1 MDVKNKRVVVTGA
14 ASGIGKALC
23 EAFHQAEAQ
32 SVIAVDMNLDGAQE
46 TADSVDGIAIQA
58 NVGNEKDIINV
69 IQKAD
74 EHVGGTDIFCS
85 NAGIGG
91 VPGFFEVEASD
102 WQNIWDV
109 NVQSH
114 IFAAK
119 HVLPQM
125 IERGEGYLVNTSS
138 AAGLLTQLG
147 AAGYSVTKAAA
158 VSFAEWVKIT
168 YGEKGIGVSCLCP
181 QAVRT
186 AMTAQGPGVAGVDGM
201 MEPDVV
207 AQEVLKCI
215 SEEKFLVLPHT
226 EVAEYVSRKGNDRD
240 QMDIRNAKTSKTI
253 RRFFNPSG
261 YEVKKGENMKTKI
274 TELFGIEHPIIQ
286 GGMHHV
292 GFAEL
297 AAAVSNAGGLGTIT
311 GLTQGTPEKLAN
323 EIARCKEMT
332 DKPFAVNLTFLP
344 SLTPPDYPGLVKCN
358 YWWQV
363 FQLLRQQA
371 EILLSIY
378 QLSKKLELR

>member
-46 TADSVDGIAIQA
+46 TADSVDGIAVQA
-58 NVGNEKDIINV
+58 NVGNEKDIIDV

-74 EHVGGTDIFCS
+74 EYVGGTDIFCS

-119 HVLPQM
+119 YVLPQM

-240 QMDIRNAKTSKTI
+240 RWI
-253 RRFFNPSG
+253 SG
-261 YEVKKGENMKTKI
+261 MQRLQKQYED
-274 TELFGIEHPIIQ
+274 F
-286 GGMHHV
+286 
-292 GFAEL
+292 
-297 AAAVSNAGGLGTIT
+297 
-311 GLTQGTPEKLAN
+311 
-323 EIARCKEMT
+323 
-332 DKPFAVNLTFLP
+332 
-344 SLTPPDYPGLVKCN
+344 LTPVDMK
-358 YWWQV
+358 
-363 FQLLRQQA
+363 
-371 EILLSIY
+371 
-378 QLSKKLELR
+378 

>member
-23 EAFHQAEAQ
+23 EAFHEADAQ
-32 SVIAVDMNLDGAQE
+32 SIVAVDMNLDGVQE
-46 TADSVDGIAIQA
+46 TADSVNGIAVQA
-58 NVGNEKDIINV
+58 NVGNEKDIIDV

-74 EHVGGTDIFCS
+74 EHAGGTDIFCS

-186 AMTAQGPGVAGVDGM
+186 AMTAH
-201 MEPDVV
+201 ER
-207 AQEVLKCI
+207 
-215 SEEKFLVLPHT
+215 S
-226 EVAEYVSRKGNDRD
+226 
-240 QMDIRNAKTSKTI
+240 
-253 RRFFNPSG
+253 
-261 YEVKKGENMKTKI
+261 
-274 TELFGIEHPIIQ
+274 
-286 GGMHHV
+286 
-292 GFAEL
+292 
-297 AAAVSNAGGLGTIT
+297 
-311 GLTQGTPEKLAN
+311 
-323 EIARCKEMT
+323 
-332 DKPFAVNLTFLP
+332 
-344 SLTPPDYPGLVKCN
+344 
-358 YWWQV
+358 
-363 FQLLRQQA
+363 
-371 EILLSIY
+371 
-378 QLSKKLELR
+378 

>member
-23 EAFHQAEAQ
+23 EAFYKAEAQ
-32 SVIAVDMNLDGAQE
+32 SVIAVDVNLDGAQE
-46 TADSVDGIAIQA
+46 TADSVNGIAIQA
-58 NVGNEKDIINV
+58 NVGNEKDIITL
-69 IQKAD
+69 IKKAD
-74 EHVGGTDIFCS
+74 EHVDGTDIFCS

-215 SEEKFLVLPHT
+215 EQEKFLVLPHT

-240 QMDIRNAKTSKTI
+240 RWI
-253 RRFFNPSG
+253 SG
-261 YEVKKGENMKTKI
+261 MQRLQKQYED
-274 TELFGIEHPIIQ
+274 F
-286 GGMHHV
+286 
-292 GFAEL
+292 
-297 AAAVSNAGGLGTIT
+297 
-311 GLTQGTPEKLAN
+311 
-323 EIARCKEMT
+323 
-332 DKPFAVNLTFLP
+332 
-344 SLTPPDYPGLVKCN
+344 LTPVDMK
-358 YWWQV
+358 
-363 FQLLRQQA
+363 
-371 EILLSIY
+371 
-378 QLSKKLELR
+378 

>member
-1 MDVKNKRVVVTGA
+1 MDVKNKRVIVTGA

-23 EAFHQAEAQ
+23 EAFHQAEAK
-32 SVIAVDMNLDGAQE
+32 SVIAVDINLDGAQE
-46 TADSVDGIAIQA
+46 TADSVDGIAVKA
-58 NVGNEKDIINV
+58 NVGNEKDIINL
-69 IQKAD
+69 IEKAD
-74 EHVGGTDIFCS
+74 EHVGGIDIFCS

-215 SEEKFLVLPHT
+215 EEEKFLVLPHR

-240 QMDIRNAKTSKTI
+240 RWI
-253 RRFFNPSG
+253 SG
-261 YEVKKGENMKTKI
+261 MQRLQKQYED
-274 TELFGIEHPIIQ
+274 F
-286 GGMHHV
+286 
-292 GFAEL
+292 
-297 AAAVSNAGGLGTIT
+297 
-311 GLTQGTPEKLAN
+311 
-323 EIARCKEMT
+323 
-332 DKPFAVNLTFLP
+332 
-344 SLTPPDYPGLVKCN
+344 LTPVDMK
-358 YWWQV
+358 
-363 FQLLRQQA
+363 
-371 EILLSIY
+371 
-378 QLSKKLELR
+378 

>member
-23 EAFHQAEAQ
+23 EAFHEADVQ
-32 SVIAVDMNLDGAQE
+32 SIVAVDMNLDGAQE
-46 TADSVDGIAIQA
+46 TADSVDGIAVQA
-58 NVGNEKDIINV
+58 NVGNEKDIIDV

-74 EHVGGTDIFCS
+74 EYVGGTDIFCS

-207 AQEVLKCI
+207 AQEVLRCI

-240 QMDIRNAKTSKTI
+240 RWI
-253 RRFFNPSG
+253 SG
-261 YEVKKGENMKTKI
+261 MQRLQKQYED
-274 TELFGIEHPIIQ
+274 F
-286 GGMHHV
+286 
-292 GFAEL
+292 
-297 AAAVSNAGGLGTIT
+297 
-311 GLTQGTPEKLAN
+311 
-323 EIARCKEMT
+323 
-332 DKPFAVNLTFLP
+332 
-344 SLTPPDYPGLVKCN
+344 LTPVDMK
-358 YWWQV
+358 
-363 FQLLRQQA
+363 
-371 EILLSIY
+371 
-378 QLSKKLELR
+378 